1 MINVCYCGNRKIFP
15 GLLLSV
21 MSLAKHTERAL
32 SVYVLSMDL
41 HEQNPAFVPFT
52 KNQMNVLNKVL
63 QDKNPESRAIQLDLT
78 DLYKQKLAKGKNR
91 KAAIYT
97 PYALLRLY
105 LDVLPDIP
113 DKMIYLDVDTMC
125 TDDIANLYDV
135 DIENYEYAAAL
146 DYLGKFWINKNYC
159 NSGVLLLNLP
169 KIRDTGLFDR
179 VRELVCNKK
188 MAMPDQS
195 ALHKCGKLRLYLPE
209 RFNEQRNIKPD
220 TVVKHF
226 CKGIKWILF
235 FPFTYN
241 IKQWHRDKVHKR
253 LKITCFDDIYEK
265 YDLLAKEFDFS
276 N

>member
-21 MSLAKHTERAL
+21 MSLAKYTDHAL
-32 SVYVLSMDL
+32 NVYVLSMDL

-52 KNQMNVLNKVL
+52 QNQMNVLNKVL

-125 TDDIANLYDV
+125 TDDIANLYDI

-146 DYLGKFWINKNYC
+146 DYLGKFWINKMYC

-195 ALHKCGKLRLYLPE
+195 ALHKCGTLRLYLPE

-265 YDLLAKEFDFS
+265 YDLLAKEFDFT